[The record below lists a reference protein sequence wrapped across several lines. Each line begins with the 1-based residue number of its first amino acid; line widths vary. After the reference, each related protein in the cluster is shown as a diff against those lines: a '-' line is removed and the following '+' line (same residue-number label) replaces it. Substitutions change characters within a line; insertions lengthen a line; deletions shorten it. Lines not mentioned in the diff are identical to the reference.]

1 MRSEKHVQSPEL
13 LEMLDKWV
21 PPITEDRKPRVG
33 VYPIISRA
41 ELLITIR
48 VDVANTNRGDI
59 APLVES
65 ALDVSLSHY
74 FGKSQ

>member
-1 MRSEKHVQSPEL
+1 VRSEKHVQSPEL

-21 PPITEDRKPRVG
+21 PPITDDRNPRVG
-33 VYPIISRA
+33 VYPILSRG

-48 VDVANTNRGDI
+48 VDVENTSRGDI

-65 ALDVSLSHY
+65 ALDASLYHY
-74 FGKSQ
+74 FGESQ

>member
-1 MRSEKHVQSPEL
+1 
-13 LEMLDKWV
+13 MLDKWV
-21 PPITEDRKPRVG
+21 PPITDDRTPRVG
-33 VYPIISRA
+33 VYPILSRG

-48 VDVANTNRGDI
+48 VDVSNTNRDDI

-74 FGKSQ
+74 FGKRK